1 MKDCEE
7 EPRSER
13 AATPP
18 GEFLS
23 DDLREETARFLDEV
37 KRRIRK
43 GKESR
48 QEQRLGPPSRRKSA

>member
-1 MKDCEE
+1 MKDSEE
-7 EPRSER
+7 KPRSER

-43 GKESR
+43 GNESR
-48 QEQRLGPPSRRKSA
+48 QEPRLGPPSRRKST

>member
-1 MKDCEE
+1 MTDREE
-7 EPRSER
+7 MHRPKR
-13 AATPP
+13 AQAPP

-43 GKESR
+43 GNEPKREP
-48 QEQRLGPPSRRKSA
+48 RLGPPRR